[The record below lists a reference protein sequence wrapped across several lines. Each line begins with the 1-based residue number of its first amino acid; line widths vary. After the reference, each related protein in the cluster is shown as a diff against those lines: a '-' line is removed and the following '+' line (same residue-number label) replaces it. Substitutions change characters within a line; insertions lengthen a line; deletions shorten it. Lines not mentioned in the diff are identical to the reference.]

1 MSLAKEI
8 NNKLEQITKLRAEIK
23 SASDAVL
30 IQQSCAELDQIK
42 NDLNKLTNNGQ
53 NINQIFTN
61 KYYINDLNQN

>member
-23 SASDAVL
+23 STSDAVL